1 MRRDP
6 ETREREGGR
15 VSKRRRSFCDSG
27 QVLRERARERDGLAP
42 PLRHEEQRGAEE
54 GEIISSDGRTDGRTD
69 RRTRPRARARAR
81 WN

>member
-6 ETREREGGR
+6 ETRRGEGGR

-42 PLRHEEQRGAEE
+42 PLRHEEQRG
-54 GEIISSDGRTDGRTD
+54 GGRREIISSLTSGRTD
-69 RRTRPRARARAR
+69 TRPALAGT
-81 WN
+81 NFSD